1 MSTRN
6 LGSASQVMDQ
16 DGGNQ
21 KGMIKSASQSR
32 PFTSIDPSGTGKR

>member
-16 DGGNQ
+16 DGENK
-21 KGMIKSASQSR
+21 KGLIKSASQSR